1 MTSLDGYIETND
13 KDISWH
19 VWGKDMEQYMNDFF
33 ESVDT
38 ILLGRK
44 AFEIMEDYWP
54 SEKAKT
60 EDPIIAGRMNNTKKI
75 VFSKTRHSSVWENT
89 IFTADAEKTVSDLK
103 QKSGKNIVLFG
114 GAELANILMQ
124 KGLLDEYFIIV
135 NPVVLGGGNPLFKE
149 PKNLKLLDSKIME
162 SGNVILHYTNP

>member
-19 VWGKDMEQYMNDFF
+19 VWGKDMEQHMVSFF
-33 ESVDT
+33 ENVDT

-54 SEKAKT
+54 SEKART
-60 EDPIIAGRMNNTKKI
+60 EDPVIAGRMNSIKKI
-75 VFSKTRHSSVWENT
+75 VFSKTRNSSDWENT
-89 IFTADAEKTVSDLK
+89 IFASKAAKTVDDLK
-103 QKSGKNIVLFG
+103 HGVGKNIVLFG
-114 GAELANILMQ
+114 GSEIADELMK

-135 NPVVLGGGNPLFKE
+135 NPVVLGSGNPLFKE
-149 PKNLKLLDSKIME
+149 HKNLKCIDSKTME
-162 SGNVILHYTNP
+162 CGNVILHYTNP

>member
-60 EDPIIAGRMNNTKKI
+60 EDPIIAGRMNDTQKI
-75 VFSKTRHSSVWENT
+75 VFSKTRHSSDWENT
-89 IFTADAEKTVSDLK
+89 IFVNDIEMVTNLK
-103 QKSGKNIVLFG
+103 QKPGKNIVLFG
-114 GAELANILMQ
+114 GAELANTLMQ
-124 KGLLDEYFIIV
+124 KGLLDEYYLIV
-135 NPVVLGGGNPLFKE
+135 NPVALGMGNPLFKE
-149 PKNLKLLDSKIME
+149 HKSLKLLDSKTME